1 MLIRLKF
8 LRYDDFE
15 FEKKRTNRRIVV
27 ARGFEL
33 EKFSF
38 SEDAVE
44 SKSIP
49 KEGFEGETSFE
60 LDACVCR
67 REGDEA
73 ISLNVLKED
82 LGSKT
87 TETLYSGRAGM
98 KSLFGDKAKHLVLKE
113 GDSANYSIYGMS
125 KIVGK

>member
-1 MLIRLKF
+1 M
-8 LRYDDFE
+8 
-15 FEKKRTNRRIVV
+15 
-27 ARGFEL
+27 
-33 EKFSF
+33 
-38 SEDAVE
+38 
-44 SKSIP
+44 
-49 KEGFEGETSFE
+49 
-60 LDACVCR
+60 CR